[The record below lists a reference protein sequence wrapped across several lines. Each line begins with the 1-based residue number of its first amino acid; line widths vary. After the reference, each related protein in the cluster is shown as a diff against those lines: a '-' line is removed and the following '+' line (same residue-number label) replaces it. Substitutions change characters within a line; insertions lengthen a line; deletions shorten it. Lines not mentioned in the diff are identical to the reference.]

1 MVLNRHI
8 DDRWIWTSAR
18 KVAFRMATDDRLAG
32 ALLMRLPS
40 GRKIVYRNASI
51 DEIIND
57 ADGASWVEPVIRYDG
72 LDWTKKWTRIRSWGG
87 KFVENM
93 TQAVAR
99 DLLAGAVLQLDNDD
113 DDLLTTI
120 HDEIIAEPL
129 AGARRRPSGR
139 DEGGDGRS
147 ARLGLRSAPE
157 GRGRSDGALWQI
169 ARSGTSIMSATT
181 PRISSP

>member
-1 MVLNRHI
+1 
-8 DDRWIWTSAR
+8 
-18 KVAFRMATDDRLAG
+18 
-32 ALLMRLPS
+32 MRLPS

-57 ADGASWVEPVIRYDG
+57 LDGAAWVEPVIRYDG

-120 HDEIIAEPL
+120 HERSLLSPS
-129 AGARRRPSGR
+129 RR
-139 DEGGDGRS
+139 
-147 ARLGLRSAPE
+147 
-157 GRGRSDGALWQI
+157 AL
-169 ARSGTSIMSATT
+169 T
-181 PRISSP
+181 PVFKR

>member
-1 MVLNRHI
+1 M
-8 DDRWIWTSAR
+8 TPTA
-18 KVAFRMATDDRLAG
+18 A
-32 ALLMRLPS
+32 
-40 GRKIVYRNASI
+40 
-51 DEIIND
+51 
-57 ADGASWVEPVIRYDG
+57 ADVEPVIRYDG

-129 AGARRRPSGR
+129 
-139 DEGGDGRS
+139 
-147 ARLGLRSAPE
+147 
-157 GRGRSDGALWQI
+157 
-169 ARSGTSIMSATT
+169 
-181 PRISSP
+181 